1 MPSRNC
7 RTIDGVA
14 WRYND
19 SGSQCIGAL
28 CARIVEGNYVRLL
41 GSSIRNRFFSYGF
54 PWTNGPVEEDS
65 MCSKELVGFARQWCI
80 GWSSVP
86 HVLRLY

>member
-7 RTIDGVA
+7 KTIDGVA

-28 CARIVEGNYVRLL
+28 CARIVEGNDVRLL
-41 GSSIRNRFFSYGF
+41 GSSIRNIFFSYGF
-54 PWTNGPVEEDS
+54 PWTNGPIEKIACEAKNWLGLLDNDVLDGEASS
-65 MCSKELVGFARQWCI
+65 M
-80 GWSSVP
+80 
-86 HVLRLY
+86 Y

>member
-19 SGSQCIGAL
+19 SGSQCIEAL
-28 CARIVEGNYVRLL
+28 CARIVEGNDQIEVQ
-41 GSSIRNRFFSYGF
+41 
-54 PWTNGPVEEDS
+54 
-65 MCSKELVGFARQWCI
+65 A
-80 GWSSVP
+80 
-86 HVLRLY
+86 LRLWWVVCCGYGASSSWSRVWI